1 MPSSSIIG
9 LVDTFTPGPGA
20 DGTPT
25 AKANDLVLIT
35 SEREAVA
42 AFGANSAI
50 TKACRA
56 IYTRAKAVIVA
67 CGVAKLTDA
76 AEQTSATDLAQAL
89 VKLYEDNAATL
100 TPDPLH
106 SLFYDSHPPAALRV
120 ARLSA

>member
-1 MPSSSIIG
+1 MTLRVALLI
-9 LVDTFTPGPGA
+9 
-20 DGTPT
+20 
-25 AKANDLVLIT
+25 LVLAALLASGIAPYDRGVWWAEVAPVLIALPILLASARRFPLTPLT
-35 SEREAVA
+35 SLLSRRHEYEADA
-42 AFGANSAI
+42 
-50 TKACRA
+50 
-56 IYTRAKAVIVA
+56 Y
-67 CGVAKLTDA
+67 A